1 MTEAMAA
8 GWPGRVAVGVV
19 RSDPPQ
25 IFIAPDA
32 ETLSR
37 VIAVRLVARSGPA
50 DLEPGALDR
59 VRAALLDRDWVE
71 ALTLWMLATGEVVD
85 AYPDEDIIELD
96 DETASSELGAARV
109 FEPERG

>member
-1 MTEAMAA
+1 VTEAPAA

-50 DLEPGALDR
+50 DLDPGALDQ
-59 VRAALLDRDWVE
+59 VRSALLNKDWVE
-71 ALTLWMLATGEVVD
+71 ALTLWMLATGEAVD
-85 AYPDEDIIELD
+85 AYPDEDIVGLD
-96 DETASSELGAARV
+96 DETASRELSVARV
-109 FEPERG
+109 FEQGND